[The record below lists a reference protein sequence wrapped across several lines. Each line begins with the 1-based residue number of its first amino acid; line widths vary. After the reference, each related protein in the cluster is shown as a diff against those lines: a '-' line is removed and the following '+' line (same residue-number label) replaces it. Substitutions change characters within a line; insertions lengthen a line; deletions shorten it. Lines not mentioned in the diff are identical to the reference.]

1 MRAQES
7 HAGWEFLLVGGDA
20 GLYKTL
26 TAAIHAFSSGVTT
39 TSNVDTALHLLGRR
53 KLEGVFVDMRLKG
66 AMELLYTLRRGG
78 SNRNAVVIACAQ
90 SGDEANPVLRTVA
103 NYVLGTPLAA
113 YEVKEI
119 LAACLPLIAA
129 ERVRYERF
137 QVSLPVL
144 LEIDNQRRSAVTA
157 NVSRGGM
164 AIRCDGGASPGS
176 PVHFVLELPAQEPI
190 KGLGEVAW
198 SKGDGEMGIKFH
210 LPNEDARKTLWNWMA
225 RSGRASA
232 PSSGPEFLTGNW
244 E

>member
-26 TAAIHAFSSGVTT
+26 TAAIQALSAGVTT
-39 TSNVDTALHLLGRR
+39 TSNVDTARHLLGRR
-53 KLEGVFVDMRLKG
+53 KLEGVFVDMRIKG
-66 AMELLYTLRRGG
+66 ALELLYALRRSG

-90 SGDEANPVLRTVA
+90 TGDEANPVLRTLA

-137 QVSLPVL
+137 PVSLPVL
-144 LEIDNQRRSAVTA
+144 LEIENQRHSAVTA

-164 AIRCDGGASPGS
+164 AIRCTGAASPGS
-176 PVHFVLELPAQEPI
+176 SVQFVLELPAQEPI
-190 KGLGEVAW
+190 RGLGEVAW
-198 SKGDGEMGIKFH
+198 SKSDGEMGIKFH
-210 LPNEDARKTLWNWMA
+210 LPNEDARRNLWNWMA
-225 RSGRASA
+225 RGGKEPPHSPGS
-232 PSSGPEFLTGNW
+232 EFEN
-244 E
+244 